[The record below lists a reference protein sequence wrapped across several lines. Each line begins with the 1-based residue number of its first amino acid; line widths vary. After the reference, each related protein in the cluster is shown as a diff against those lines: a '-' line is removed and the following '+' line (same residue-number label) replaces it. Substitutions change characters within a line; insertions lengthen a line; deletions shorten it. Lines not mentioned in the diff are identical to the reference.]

1 MTMPDQTSGK
11 KLDPKISKK
20 ITLENLFQTETLNMV
35 FYDDSFTKTKFFVKM
50 ISKQNIPI
58 FYFDTDLL
66 YSGYL
71 VARETP
77 QPKNTTIFSLNNNN
91 LYENFKSTI
100 NKISKTKSLVILD
113 SLNGFYN
120 LFGVESNSASIINS
134 FIMLLTSAARNAES
148 QVVIASLSKLND
160 ENIWTLYNNGRHI
173 IENKHITKIHLTS
186 SENVIVAKVLN
197 TENPDLILEI

>member
-11 KLDPKISKK
+11 KLDPKTSKK

-186 SENVIVAKVLN
+186 SENVIVVKVLN
-197 TENPDLILEI
+197 TDNPDLILEI

>member
-1 MTMPDQTSGK
+1 MPDQTSGK

-186 SENVIVAKVLN
+186 SENVIVVKVLN
-197 TENPDLILEI
+197 TDNPDLILEI

>member
-1 MTMPDQTSGK
+1 MPDQTSGK

-120 LFGVESNSASIINS
+120 LFDVENNSASIINS

>member
-120 LFGVESNSASIINS
+120 LFDVENNSASIINS